1 MGGVVSGPVDGET
14 KREMEELIKAIL
26 KTFTIEYTKAYA
38 LALVAQLKEEAK
50 AGEPTKWHLQ
60 ERPPWNRDYKEGYLM
75 KEGGVRKNWKKRYF
89 VVRPNYSI
97 DYYETAEEA
106 KKGEK
111 GKKRGTI
118 SLCGYRVIED
128 VNNGILNKLKKLAE
142 KMGVDTSQLPK
153 PKEYPPHTIEL
164 HHERR
169 RCYFIQCE
177 NEEEFHQWAEQFKTC
192 CWRAYGYTNEDPVHK
207 CAFDEGIRKTRWELG
222 RWGWWSWGGSEEQIL
237 SDLISDQIDWAVMG
251 RIYSKI
257 TGPWSVRYAVR
268 NQVLKAID
276 KAVSAAVKPAWLAM
290 DKAVKEL
297 RTKIEPTIKE
307 MVDPIGKAEAEV
319 IDKIKDAV
327 MSQLEPLLKEHVT
340 PHLSKIMD
348 VIKSPMNEGY
358 EECFHIWEEHITKWE
373 PKGASREEL
382 IKSFDD
388 LDWLPRSWR
397 MWKATDK
404 LSPMYDPLWALNVIF
419 PDIYPWSTIWD
430 GQDELRQRTDNAVYT
445 WEERL
450 LAAVE
455 KEGGDPK
462 THAERLKG
470 EVLEDFK
477 KDAAKGVTRYYQA
490 ILKKIILPPFEAL
503 CVPACKLLLEPLDSA
518 VPEPMKQF
526 INIMKMFEEVYNGV
540 IDDAI
545 KVILHA

>member
-1 MGGVVSGPVDGET
+1 MGGMMSNPVDAST
-14 KREMEELIKAIL
+14 KQEMEELIKACL
-26 KTFTIEYTKAYA
+26 KTFTLEYTKGYA
-38 LALVAQLKEEAK
+38 LNLVAKLKEEAA
-50 AGEPTKWHLQ
+50 AGKPEEWKLM
-60 ERPPWNRDYKEGYLM
+60 ERPPWNRDYKEGWLM

-97 DYYETAEEA
+97 DYYESPEEA
-106 KKGEK
+106 KKEK

-118 SLCGYRVIED
+118 SLCGYRVNED

-142 KMGVDTSQLPK
+142 KMGVDMSQLPK

-164 HHERR
+164 CHDRR
-169 RCYFIQCE
+169 RNYYIQCE
-177 NEEEFHQWAEQFKTC
+177 NEEDFHQWAEQFKTC
-192 CWRAYGYTNEDPVHK
+192 AWRAYGYTNDDPVHK
-207 CAFDEGIRKTRWELG
+207 GAFDEAIRKTRWDLG

-257 TGPWSVRYAVR
+257 TGPWSVRYTIR

-276 KAVSAAVKPAWLAM
+276 KAVSAAVKPAWMAM

-297 RTKIEPTIKE
+297 RPKIEPTIKE
-307 MVDPIGKAEAEV
+307 MVDPIGKAEREV
-319 IDKIKDAV
+319 IEKIKNAV
-327 MSQLEPLLKEHVT
+327 MNQIEPLLKEHVT
-340 PHLSKIMD
+340 PHLGKILE

-358 EECFHIWEEHITKWE
+358 DECFHIFEENISKWE
-373 PKGASREEL
+373 PKGNSRDEL
-382 IKSFDD
+382 VKSFDD
-388 LDWLPRSWR
+388 LDWLPRSYR

-419 PDIYPWSTIWD
+419 PDIWPWSSIWD
-430 GQDELRQRTDNAVYT
+430 GQDELRKRTDNAIYT

-450 LAAVE
+450 LEAQE

-462 THAERLKG
+462 THGEKLKAL
-470 EVLEDFK
+470 VMADFK
-477 KDAAKGVTRYYQA
+477 EDAQKGVSMYYAA
-490 ILKKIILPPFEAL
+490 ILKKIVLPPFEAL
-503 CVPACKLLLEPLDSA
+503 VVPACKLLLEPLDEA

-526 INIMKMFEEVYNGV
+526 INIMKMFEAVYNGV
-540 IDDAI
+540 IDDSI
-545 KVILHA
+545 SIVLG